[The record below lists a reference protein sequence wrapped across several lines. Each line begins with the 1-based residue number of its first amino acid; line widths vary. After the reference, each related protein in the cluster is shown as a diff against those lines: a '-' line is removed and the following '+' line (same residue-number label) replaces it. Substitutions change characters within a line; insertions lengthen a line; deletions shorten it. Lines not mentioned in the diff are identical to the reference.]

1 MEVWKNRNTN
11 YCNLLLA
18 LVFAMR
24 LQVCTSLFALGAVS
38 CRYMHRRDFL
48 QLATVAGACA
58 ATTSDI
64 PKYRVVSHYSPSP
77 NPGMPG
83 PFPGKA
89 VRVHSEK
96 SVDNTTHK
104 IDGPTVDTMLSRGI
118 CSLTGAKSERDAWA
132 HFFDAKDVVGIKVN
146 CSGAP
151 NIFSATEVV
160 SGIVR
165 NLTALGIP
173 ARNVYIYERF
183 PDQLSSVHYDRSLPA
198 GINIYAAETSRGSA
212 AAYDPNTY
220 VETNF
225 FGEDDTRSNMIR
237 LVTERF
243 TKIVNVPNMKD
254 HGAAGVTGCLK
265 NIAYGNFS
273 NVARSHNR
281 EKTNTL
287 SFIGTLADVEP
298 LRSRTVLQV
307 MDGLRGVWHGGP
319 FSEDPK
325 YRFYPKTIVLGTDP
339 VAIDRLLLDVIEN
352 KRKAEGALSIWDR
365 SMDNIKPGRSEPRFN
380 TFIREPG
387 HIEFASKLGL
397 GVYDLHRIAVT
408 EIEV

>member
-1 MEVWKNRNTN
+1 
-11 YCNLLLA
+11 
-18 LVFAMR
+18 
-24 LQVCTSLFALGAVS
+24 
-38 CRYMHRRDFL
+38 MHRRDFL
-48 QLATVAGACA
+48 QLATVASACA
-58 ATTSDI
+58 ATPTDI
-64 PKYRVVSHYSPSP
+64 PKYRIVSRFEPSP
-77 NPGMPG
+77 KPGMPG
-83 PFPGKA
+83 PFPGKV

-96 SVDNTTHK
+96 SVDTATHK
-104 IDGPTVDTMLSRGI
+104 VDPRTVGEMLSRGMR
-118 CSLTGAKSERDAWA
+118 SLTGAKKERDAWA
-132 HFFDAKDVVGIKVN
+132 SFFDATDVVGIKVN

-160 SGIVR
+160 AGIVN
-165 NLTALGIP
+165 NLIALGIP
-173 ARNVYIYERF
+173 ARNIYIYERF
-183 PDQLSSVHYDRSLPA
+183 PDQLTSVHYDRHLPA
-198 GINIYAAETSRGSA
+198 GINIIAAEETRGSSA
-212 AAYDPNTY
+212 SYDPNTY

-243 TKIVNVPNMKD
+243 TKIINVPNMKD

-287 SFIGTLADVEP
+287 SFIGTLAGVEP
-298 LRSRTVLQV
+298 LRSRTVLQI

-319 FSEDPK
+319 FSVNPK
-325 YRFYPKTIVLGTDP
+325 FRFYPKTIVFGTDP

-365 SMDNIKPGRSEPRFN
+365 SMASVKPGRLDPRFN
-380 TFIREPG
+380 SFIREPG
-387 HIEFASKLGL
+387 HIEYASRLGL
-397 GVYDLHRIAVT
+397 GVYDLDRIAIT
-408 EIEV
+408 KIEL

>member
-1 MEVWKNRNTN
+1 
-11 YCNLLLA
+11 
-18 LVFAMR
+18 
-24 LQVCTSLFALGAVS
+24 
-38 CRYMHRRDFL
+38 MHRRDFL

-58 ATTSDI
+58 ATPTDL
-64 PKYRVVSHYSPSP
+64 PKYKVVSRFTPSP

-96 SVDNTTHK
+96 SVDDANHR
-104 IDGPTVDTMLSRGI
+104 IDAPTVKEMLSRGM
-118 CSLTGAKSERDAWA
+118 CSLTGAKKEQEAWA

-151 NIFSATEVV
+151 KIFSAREVV
-160 SGIVR
+160 GGIVD
-165 NLTALGIP
+165 NLIAIGIP
-173 ARNVYIYERF
+173 AGNIHLYERF
-183 PDQLSSVHYDRSLPA
+183 PDQLTSVRYDRYLPA
-198 GINIYAAETSRGSA
+198 GVNIFAAEITRGSVA
-212 AAYDPNTY
+212 SYDPNTY

-225 FGEDDTRSNMIR
+225 FGEEDTRSNMIR

-243 TKIVNVPNMKD
+243 TKIINVPNMKD

-265 NIAYGNFS
+265 NIAYGSFS

-298 LRSRTVLQV
+298 LRSRTVLQI

-319 FSEDPK
+319 FSENPDF
-325 YRFYPKTIVLGTDP
+325 RFYPKTIVFGTDP

-352 KRKAEGALSIWDR
+352 KRKAEGAISIWDR
-365 SMDNIKPGRSEPRFN
+365 SMANIKPGVLDKRYGS
-380 TFIREPG
+380 FIREPG

-397 GVYDLHRIAVT
+397 GVYDINRIAVT
-408 EIEV
+408 GIEV

>member
-1 MEVWKNRNTN
+1 
-11 YCNLLLA
+11 
-18 LVFAMR
+18 
-24 LQVCTSLFALGAVS
+24 
-38 CRYMHRRDFL
+38 MHRRDFL

-58 ATTSDI
+58 ATPTDL
-64 PKYRVVSHYSPSP
+64 PKYRVVSAFSPSP

-96 SVDNTTHK
+96 SVDTATHK
-104 IDGPTVDTMLSRGI
+104 INHLKVREMLSRGM
-118 CSLTGAKSERDAWA
+118 CSLTGAKKERDAWA

-165 NLTALGIP
+165 NLVALGIP
-173 ARNVYIYERF
+173 ASNIYIYERF
-183 PDQLSSVHYDRSLPA
+183 PDQLQSVHYNRFVPA
-198 GINIYAAETSRGSA
+198 GVNIFAAETTRGSVA
-212 AAYDPNTY
+212 SYDPKTY

-265 NIAYGNFS
+265 NIAYGDFS

-287 SFIGTLADVEP
+287 SFIGTLANVEP
-298 LRSRTVLQV
+298 LRSRTVLQI

-319 FSEDPK
+319 FSEDPQF
-325 YRFYPKTIVLGTDP
+325 RFYPKTIVFGTDP

-365 SMDNIKPGRSEPRFN
+365 SIANVKPGRLDKRFGS
-380 TFIREPG
+380 FIREPG
-387 HIEFASKLGL
+387 HIEFASRLGL
-397 GVYDLHRIAVT
+397 GVYDIKQIAVT
-408 EIEV
+408 GIEV

>member
-1 MEVWKNRNTN
+1 
-11 YCNLLLA
+11 
-18 LVFAMR
+18 
-24 LQVCTSLFALGAVS
+24 
-38 CRYMHRRDFL
+38 MHRRDFL
-48 QLATVAGACA
+48 HFATMASACA
-58 ATTSDI
+58 AAPVDV
-64 PKYRVVSHYSPSP
+64 PKYRIVSRFTPSP
-77 NPGMPG
+77 KPGMPG

-96 SVDNTTHK
+96 SVDTATHK
-104 IDGPTVDTMLSRGI
+104 IDAPTVAEMLSRGMR
-118 CSLTGAKSERDAWA
+118 SLTGAPTERDAWA
-132 HFFDAKDVVGIKVN
+132 HFFDSSDVVGIKVN

-151 NIFSATEVV
+151 NIFSAREVV
-160 SGIVR
+160 GGIVK
-165 NLTALGIP
+165 NLMPLGIP
-173 ARNVYIYERF
+173 ARNIYIYERF
-183 PDQLSSVHYDRSLPA
+183 SDQLASVRYNQTLPS
-198 GINIYAAETSRGSA
+198 GINIIAAETSRGSSSS
-212 AAYDPNTY
+212 YDPNTY

-243 TKIVNVPNMKD
+243 TKIINVPNMKD

-265 NIAYGNFS
+265 NIAYGDFS

-287 SFIGTLADVEP
+287 TFIGTLANVEP
-298 LRSRTVLQV
+298 LRSRTVLQI

-325 YRFYPKTIVLGTDP
+325 FRFYPKTIVFGTDP
-339 VAIDRLLLDVIEN
+339 VALDRLLLDVIEN

-365 SMDNIKPGRSEPRFN
+365 SMDAIKPGNKDPRFN

-387 HIEFASKLGL
+387 HIEYASRLGL
-397 GVYDLHRIAVT
+397 GVYDIKQIAVT